1 MRLAIMQPYFLPY
14 IGYFQLMKAADIF
27 VYYDDVTFIKQSW
40 INRNRILLNNQEYL
54 FTLELEGASSFR
66 NINMIR
72 VGNNR
77 PRLMKTF
84 VQAYRKAP
92 FFKETE
98 PLLHTIFYSTETSLS
113 EYIIETHKSIL
124 DYLDVDVKI
133 IRSSSIAK
141 DNFLKGQA
149 KVLEICRILGAKEYI
164 NSPGGRMLYSKQDFM
179 DNDIVLSFLQ
189 PTGIQYK
196 QFENDFIPWLSIIDI
211 MMFNS
216 VAEIRLMLDN
226 YSLT

>member
-14 IGYFQLMKAADIF
+14 IGYFQLMKAVDVF

-72 VGNNR
+72 VGSNR

-92 FFKETE
+92 LYKETE
-98 PLLHTIFYSTETSLS
+98 PVLHAIFSSTETSLS

-124 DYLDVDVKI
+124 EYLDVDVKI
-133 IRSSSIAK
+133 IRSSSIVK
-141 DNFLKGQA
+141 DNLLKGQE
-149 KVLEICRILGAKEYI
+149 KVLEICRKMGANEYI
-164 NSPGGRMLYSKQDFM
+164 NSPGGRMLYSKQDFL

-189 PTGIQYK
+189 PTGTKYR